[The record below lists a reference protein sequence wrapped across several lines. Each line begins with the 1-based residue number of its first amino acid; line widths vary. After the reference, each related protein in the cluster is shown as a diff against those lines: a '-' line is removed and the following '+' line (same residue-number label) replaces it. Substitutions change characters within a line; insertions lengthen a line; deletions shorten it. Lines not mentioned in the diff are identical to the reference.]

1 MTVAM
6 VATESGERFMQI
18 GEVAERTGLT
28 QRTLRY
34 YESIGLLPPATRLEG
49 GFRLYTEE
57 DIRRLDQIVQLKR
70 LLGFSLAEIR
80 QIVEADETLR
90 QIRQEN
96 KIEPDPRER
105 RARLERAL
113 AILEDQRA
121 LVESR
126 IAAMRELQAGYERR
140 IERIG
145 GRLAALDAQMTVG
158 GTLVEAGE
166 RPPEPSTIGTTPG

>member
-1 MTVAM
+1 
-6 VATESGERFMQI
+6 MQI

-34 YESIGLLPPATRLEG
+34 YESIGLLAPATRMDG
-49 GFRLYTEE
+49 GFRLYTED

-96 KIEPDPRER
+96 KSTPDPSER
-105 RARLERAL
+105 RPRLERAA
-113 AILEDQRA
+113 AILEDQLS
-121 LVESR
+121 LVRSR
-126 IAAMRELQAGYERR
+126 IAAMHELHASYERR
-140 IERIG
+140 LERVRE
-145 GRLAALDAQMTVG
+145 RLAALDSHLA
-158 GTLVEAGE
+158 AGAPAE
-166 RPPEPSTIGTTPG
+166 TMPEPASVG

>member
-1 MTVAM
+1 MGGQDAPEATTVTLA
-6 VATESGERFMQI
+6 AETGERYMQI

-34 YESIGLLPPATRLEG
+34 YESIGLLAPATRLEG

-57 DIRRLDQIVQLKR
+57 DIRRLEQIVQLKR

-105 RARLERAL
+105 RARLERARS
-113 AILEDQRA
+113 ILENQRA
-121 LVESR
+121 LVQSR

-140 IERIG
+140 LERIRA
-145 GRLAALDAQMTVG
+145 RLADLDVQMA
-158 GTLVEAGE
+158 AGA
-166 RPPEPSTIGTTPG
+166 R